1 MKNVAL
7 ITGASSGIGKDLA
20 TIHAEQGGDLIIIAR
35 REEKLNALK
44 HELEGSHDIHVQ
56 VIAKDL
62 TASNACEDIYSEVSE
77 SGIEVKYLINNA
89 GFGGHGKF
97 YEQDPDYQQK
107 MIDLNIKALTKLT
120 RLFLPDMVE
129 RNSGRILQVA
139 STAGFIPGPLQAV
152 YFATKSYVLSL
163 SQAIAEE
170 VSDTNVT
177 CTALC
182 PGATDTEFIERADL
196 ENTTMINAGTES
208 SRSVAEKGYDAMME
222 GKLVEI
228 TNFRLKL
235 TLDWAVPFLPRKMV
249 LKTARKTQEKQS

>member
-1 MKNVAL
+1 MKNTAL

-20 TIHAEQGGDLIIIAR
+20 HIHAEKGGDLIIIAR

-44 HELEGSHDIHVQ
+44 EELEGAYDTEIR

-62 TASNACEDIYSEVSE
+62 TEPNACEDIYSEVE
-77 SGIEVKYLINNA
+77 EYGEEVKYLINNA

-97 YEQDPDYQQK
+97 YEQDAEYQQQ
-107 MIDLNIKALTKLT
+107 MIDLNIKVLTKLT
-120 RLFLPDMVE
+120 RLFLPEMVE
-129 RNSGRILQVA
+129 RNSGRIMQVA
-139 STAGFIPGPLQAV
+139 STAGLIPGPLQAV

-182 PGATDTEFIERADL
+182 PGATETEFVERANL
-196 ENTTMINAGTES
+196 EGTNLIES
-208 SRSVAEKGYDAMME
+208 GMETSRSVADKGYNAMMK
-222 GKLVEI
+222 GKLIEI
-228 TNFRLKL
+228 TDIKLKI
-235 TLDWAVPFLPRKMV
+235 TLDWIVPLMPRKMV
-249 LKTARKTQEKQS
+249 LQTARKMQEK

>member
-1 MKNVAL
+1 MKNTAL

-20 TIHAEQGGDLIIIAR
+20 HIHAEKGGDLIIIAR

-44 HELEGSHDIHVQ
+44 EELEDAYDTDVR

-62 TASNACEDIYSEVSE
+62 TEPNACEDIYSEVKE
-77 SGIEVKYLINNA
+77 YGEEVKYLINNA

-97 YEQDPDYQQK
+97 HKQDAEYQQQ

-120 RLFLPDMVE
+120 RLFLPEMVE
-129 RNSGRILQVA
+129 RNSGRIMQVA
-139 STAGFIPGPLQAV
+139 STAGLIPGPLQAV

-182 PGATDTEFIERADL
+182 PGATETEFVERANL
-196 ENTTMINAGTES
+196 EGTNLIES
-208 SRSVAEKGYDAMME
+208 GMETSRSVADKGYNAMMK
-222 GKLVEI
+222 GKLIEI
-228 TNFRLKL
+228 TDIKLKI
-235 TLDWAVPFLPRKMV
+235 TLDWIVPLMPRKMV
-249 LKTARKTQEKQS
+249 LKTARKTQEK

>member
-1 MKNVAL
+1 MKNTAL

-20 TIHAEQGGDLIIIAR
+20 RIHAEKGGDVIIIAR

-44 HELEGSHDIHVQ
+44 QELETAYDIEVQ
-56 VIAKDL
+56 VIVKDL
-62 TASNACEDIYSEVSE
+62 TDSNACEEIYSKVAE
-77 SGIEVKYLINNA
+77 SGTEVEYLINNA

-97 YEQDPDYQQK
+97 HEQDPGYQQQ

-120 RLFLPDMVE
+120 RLFLPGMVE

-139 STAGFIPGPLQAV
+139 STAGLVPGPLQAV

-182 PGATDTEFIERADL
+182 PGATDTEFVEQANLEGTNLIESGM
-196 ENTTMINAGTES
+196 ET
-208 SRSVAEKGYDAMME
+208 SRSVAEKGYNAMMK
-222 GKLVEI
+222 GKLIEI
-228 TNFRLKL
+228 TDFKLKI
-235 TLDWAVPFLPRKMV
+235 TLDWIVPLMPRKLV
-249 LKTARKTQEKQS
+249 LKTSQKTQEK